1 MYTDYTFQDWQTM
14 GAGPETARKI
24 VDSYRASAFFRDA
37 LNANRYFDGDNPT
50 LADKYVVR
58 VNVREQTTED
68 GFKKNT
74 AERKEVA
81 GNRIPSA
88 FLRRFVCQ
96 QNQFLLSNGVTL
108 QDSALKGRLG
118 RGFDVVLQ
126 QLGEK
131 ALLHGVSY
139 GYWNL
144 DHLEAIPAA
153 VDANSGCVG
162 LLDEM
167 TGAVGAAI
175 QFWQLSG
182 TRPMYMRVFEPDG
195 VTVYKHYKGEYTEE
209 HHKRAYK
216 LSVRVDGLGQTV
228 IGGENYSGLPLV
240 PLYAND
246 EHTSE
251 LTPSIKAKI
260 DLYDRI
266 ISDFG
271 DNLERANDVYWVLNN
286 FGGSTNEAL
295 RVIQEIQEI
304 KLAMSIKSDDGAGAS
319 SAQPHTIE
327 VPYAARQVAL
337 DLLEKA
343 LYQDAM
349 AMSMTELT
357 GGSLTNVAIQTAMT
371 NLNLKCDHFEW
382 QCFAFVQQVLHLMGV
397 ETEEISFQRQTIVN
411 RSETVQDIYTMR
423 SDIDRETALKLN
435 PYISQDDIPA
445 ILEALDAE
453 EVTGMPNMDA
463 LQKAL
468 QGPETGL
475 KDEDEEQEGLSDE
488 RR

>member
-1 MYTDYTFQDWQTM
+1 MYTDYTYQDWQTM
-14 GAGPETARKI
+14 GSGPENARKI
-24 VDSYRASAFFRDA
+24 VDSYRASAFFQDA
-37 LNANRYFDGDNPT
+37 LSASRYFDGENPT
-50 LADKYVVR
+50 LSDKYVVR
-58 VNVREQTTED
+58 VKVREQKNED
-68 GFKKNT
+68 GFTKNI
-74 AERKEVA
+74 AERVEVA
-81 GNRIPSA
+81 GNRIPSS

-96 QNQFLLSNGVTL
+96 QNQFLLGNGVVL
-108 QDSALKGRLG
+108 QDSALKDRLG
-118 RGFDVVLQ
+118 RAFDVVLQ

-175 QFWQLSG
+175 QFWQLSD

-195 VTVYKHYKGEYTEE
+195 VTVYRHHKGQYTIEQP
-209 HHKRAYK
+209 KRAYK
-216 LSVRVDGLGQTV
+216 LSVRSDDLGQTI
-228 IGGENYSGLPLV
+228 IGGENYSSLPLV

-266 ISDFG
+266 TSDFG

-304 KLAMSIKSDDGAGAS
+304 KLAMSVKSDDGTGAS

-327 VPYAARQVAL
+327 VPYTARQVAL

-349 AMSMTELT
+349 ALSMTELT

-371 NLNLKCDHFEW
+371 NLNLKCDHYEW

-397 ETEEISFQRQTIVN
+397 DTEEIAFQRQEIVN

-423 SDIDRETALKLN
+423 ADIDRETALKLN

-445 ILEALDAE
+445 IMDALDAE
-453 EVTGMPNMDA
+453 AVTGMPNMDT
-463 LQKAL
+463 LQRQIKE
-468 QGPETGL
+468 G
-475 KDEDEEQEGLSDE
+475 EDDND
-488 RR
+488 